1 VTPPHPQT
9 EASHRQAMKESSN
22 IGDLFSRTTPWLAW
36 WQELILNWVAT
47 WNSVEI
53 LYVTSSTEND
63 SVEWDFPSD
72 TELKR
77 MVLEELLDAFPG
89 QR

>member
-1 VTPPHPQT
+1 MKQT
-9 EASHRQAMKESSN
+9 SS

-47 WNSVEI
+47 WNAVEI
-53 LYVTSSTEND
+53 LFVSRSTVDD

-77 MVLEELLDAFPG
+77 MELEELLDLEPG

>member
-1 VTPPHPQT
+1 MKQT
-9 EASHRQAMKESSN
+9 SN
-22 IGDLFSRTTPWLAW
+22 IGDLLSRTTPWLAW

-53 LYVTSSTEND
+53 LYVSSSTVDD

-77 MVLEELLDAFPG
+77 IELEALLDAELG

>member
-1 VTPPHPQT
+1 MKQ
-9 EASHRQAMKESSN
+9 ASN
-22 IGDLFSRTTPWLAW
+22 FGDLFSFTTPWLAW

-53 LYVTSSTEND
+53 LFVSSATVDD

-77 MVLEELLDAFPG
+77 LEFEELLNAEPG

>member
-1 VTPPHPQT
+1 
-9 EASHRQAMKESSN
+9 
-22 IGDLFSRTTPWLAW
+22 
-36 WQELILNWVAT
+36 VAT

-53 LYVTSSTEND
+53 LFVSSSTVDD

-77 MVLEELLDAFPG
+77 LELEELLDAEPEA
-89 QR
+89 R

>member
-1 VTPPHPQT
+1 
-9 EASHRQAMKESSN
+9 MKKSSN

-36 WQELILNWVAT
+36 WQKLILNWVAT
-47 WNSVEI
+47 WNSIEI
-53 LYVTSSTEND
+53 LYVTSSTVDD

-72 TELKR
+72 TELNR
-77 MVLEELLDAFPG
+77 MELEELLDAELG